1 MKHYLIPP
9 LLTLCLT
16 ACAVGPE
23 YKAPQSHVQ
32 DNWASAA
39 TMSVSQDAVTATWWR
54 VFNDPLLEK
63 YTQASLENNKDIK
76 IALANLR
83 QARAFTSETNA
94 LFSPS
99 VDNTNSA
106 SRSKTGSALSTNNTG
121 RIRNLFDVGFDA
133 SWEID
138 IFGANRRAFESA
150 EAQAGSA
157 LAYYQGVQLATLSE
171 VARNYFEARGLQKRI
186 AITTKNA
193 KLQKQTYDVVKA
205 RRDVG
210 EASEFDLSR
219 SRGTYQL
226 TRSRIPNLDASL
238 KESIFKLSVLLGQA
252 PEALLEEMSVIQPL
266 PIPLDIVPVGLR
278 SDILRR
284 RPDVRMAEQDL
295 AASVA
300 DIGVET
306 AELFPKFAI
315 TGDIG
320 LQAQTFGNLF
330 NAANGIWSL
339 GSLAQWSVFDGGAIR
354 ARIAGA
360 EAASDAA
367 LASYEKAVLT
377 ALSDTETALTR
388 YGLELETRKQLEESV
403 QSLRQSMALAKELF
417 DAGEIDYLAVLDS
430 ARELTAIE
438 DDLVT
443 SETQSITKLIALY
456 TALGGGW
463 ETVDETL

>member
-1 MKHYLIPP
+1 MFL
-9 LLTLCLT
+9 LCLS
-16 ACAVGPE
+16 ACAVGPD
-23 YKAPQSHVQ
+23 YKAPQNHIQ
-32 DNWASAA
+32 DIWASPTTTHA
-39 TMSVSQDAVTATWWR
+39 SQAPITADWWR

-63 YTQASLENNKDIK
+63 YTIAALENNKDIQ
-76 IALANLR
+76 IAMANLR
-83 QARAFTSETNA
+83 QARAFSLEANA
-94 LFSPS
+94 VLRPQLGSTA
-99 VDNTNSA
+99 NGN
-106 SRSKTGSALSTNNTG
+106 RSKTGNASSTNNSG
-121 RIRNLFDVGFDA
+121 QIRNLYDVGFDV
-133 SWEID
+133 SWQID
-138 IFGANRRAFESA
+138 IFGGNRRAIELA
-150 EAQAGSA
+150 DAQTGSA
-157 LAYYQGVQLATLSE
+157 LAFYQGVQLATLSE

-186 AITTKNA
+186 AITTQNA
-193 KLQKQTYDVVKA
+193 KLQQQTFNVVKA

-238 KESIFKLSVLLGQA
+238 KESIFKLSVLLGRP
-252 PEALLEEMSVIQPL
+252 PEALLDEMSHIQPL
-266 PIPLDIVPVGLR
+266 PAPLDIVPVGLR

-284 RPDVRMAEQDL
+284 RPDVRMAEREL
-295 AASVA
+295 AAA
-300 DIGVET
+300 IAGIGIET
-306 AELFPKFAI
+306 AELFPKFTL
-315 TGDIG
+315 TGDAG

-330 NAANGIWSL
+330 NATNGIWDLASL
-339 GSLAQWSVFDGGAIR
+339 VQWSVFDGGAIQ

-360 EAASDAA
+360 EAGGEAA
-367 LASYEKAVLT
+367 LASYEKTVLT

-403 QSLRQSMALAKELF
+403 HSLRQSMALAKELF

-463 ETVDETL
+463 EVVQ

>member
-1 MKHYLIPP
+1 MKHYLLPP
-9 LLTLCLT
+9 LIMLSLS
-16 ACAVGPE
+16 ACAVGPN
-23 YKAPQSHVQ
+23 YKTPTNTIQ
-32 DNWASAA
+32 DSWASPA
-39 TMSVSQDAVTATWWR
+39 TVHVSYDEVTAEWWR

-63 YTQASLENNKDIK
+63 YTQSALENNKDIQ

-83 QARAFTSETNA
+83 QARAFSREENA
-94 LFSPS
+94 IFSPQIGS
-99 VDNTNSA
+99 TA
-106 SRSKTGSALSTNNTG
+106 SGNRSKTGNALSTNNG
-121 RIRNLFDVGFDA
+121 GQIRNLYDAGFDA

-138 IFGANRRAFESA
+138 IFGGNRRAVELA
-150 EAQAGSA
+150 DAQTGSA
-157 LAYYQGVQLATLSE
+157 LAFYQGVQLATLSE

-186 AITTKNA
+186 AITTQNA
-193 KLQKQTYDVVKA
+193 KLQQQTFNVVKA

-238 KESIFKLSVLLGQA
+238 KESIFKLSVLLGQP
-252 PEALLEEMSVIQPL
+252 PEALLEEMSNIQPL
-266 PIPLDIVPVGLR
+266 PAPLDIVPVGLR

-284 RPDVRMAEQDL
+284 RPDVRMAERDL
-295 AASVA
+295 AAAIA

-315 TGDIG
+315 TGDAG
-320 LQAQTFGNLF
+320 LQSTTFGNLF

-339 GSLAQWSVFDGGAIR
+339 TSLVQWSVFDGGAIR
-354 ARIAGA
+354 ARIAGT

-367 LASYEKAVLT
+367 LAFYEKTVLT

-463 ETVDETL
+463 EAAQ